1 MEDNFNWKSFL
12 PKFWGLSHILT
23 KVSHY
28 LPPTFIYLNCPT
40 PPPSQCPFLGC
51 FTEWKMIFSNL
62 LCTKYWGCNSI
73 WSHIKLCMGAN
84 LAHTWSASPCI
95 SEARLKQFADSIHTS
110 PARYRACRTLMVR
123 FSSLIGNV
131 NVQ

>member
-1 MEDNFNWKSFL
+1 MEDNFNWKWFL
-12 PKFWGLSHILT
+12 PKCWGLRCILI
-23 KVSHY
+23 KLSHY
-28 LPPTFIYLNCPT
+28 LPPTFIYLNCPK
-40 PPPSQCPFLGC
+40 PPPPPHNALFGM
-51 FTEWKMIFSNL
+51 FWKMIFSNL
-62 LCTKYWGCNSI
+62 LCTKYWDCNSI

-84 LAHTWSASPCI
+84 SAHTWSASPCI

-110 PARYRACRTLMVR
+110 PARYRTCRTLMVK